1 MIANILGVMLEKL
14 RLDAC
19 MVVEKSED
27 QYALLAIYYFASMHG
42 GRVILLAIKYYV
54 SQKCCLIQ

>member
-1 MIANILGVMLEKL
+1 MLEKL